1 MFIVRRPALLVT
13 LLLIAPLGAAPDP
26 VSSSAE
32 APPPV
37 VATPL
42 LKTAATWDGAPIAY
56 PRSERP
62 EIQTVRVEIAVGG
75 ATSWHQHPVNNIA
88 YVLEGS
94 LRLELEDGTTRIFKA
109 GEAFAEVVDTWHR
122 GVNVGSTPA
131 KLLVVYM
138 GEIGKPLSI
147 AKGGSAH

>member
-1 MFIVRRPALLVT
+1 MFNIHRPALPVT
-13 LLLIAPLGAAPDP
+13 LLLIAPLCAAPDQ
-26 VSSSAE
+26 VNV
-32 APPPV
+32 PPSV
-37 VATPL
+37 VATTL
-42 LKTAATWDGAPIAY
+42 LKTPATWNGAPIVY
-56 PRSERP
+56 PRAGQP
-62 EIQTVRVEIAVGG
+62 EVQTLRVEIAAGG

-109 GEAFAEVVDTWHR
+109 GEAFAEVVNTWHR
-122 GVNVGSTPA
+122 GVNVGSTPV

-147 AKGGSAH
+147 PKGEGAH